1 MQNQTSELLETIGN
15 YEIGQ
20 LEGMKDSL
28 SDFFSEWV
36 NSLEENGIHK
46 EHQNYTFHFTSMKGI
61 LNKIIHH
68 KTSEKQ

>member
-36 NSLEENGIHK
+36 NSLEEK
-46 EHQNYTFHFTSMKGI
+46 EEINKRMKMKIETKVPKFFTV
-61 LNKIIHH
+61 
-68 KTSEKQ
+68 